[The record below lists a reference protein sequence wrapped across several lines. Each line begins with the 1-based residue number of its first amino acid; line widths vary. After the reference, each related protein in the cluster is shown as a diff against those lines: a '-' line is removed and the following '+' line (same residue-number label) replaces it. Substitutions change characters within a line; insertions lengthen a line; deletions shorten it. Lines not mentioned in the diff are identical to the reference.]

1 MIVGFPRYVYS
12 IVSDTTLLGWQVRLG
27 PVVGPT
33 PAAHG
38 LGSHTR
44 AVVCSRRRLYHP
56 PGHTHG
62 GNVALI
68 QSDASSPTPSIT
80 GRNNKGISIS
90 ETYLYFLSFSKHW
103 DM

>member
-1 MIVGFPRYVYS
+1 M
-12 IVSDTTLLGWQVRLG
+12 VSDTTLLGWQVRLG

-62 GNVALI
+62 GNVT
-68 QSDASSPTPSIT
+68 SMSHTDASSPTPTIT
-80 GRNNKGISIS
+80 GRNNKCIFIS
-90 ETYLYFLSFSKHW
+90 ETYLYFLSISKDW